1 MSVSPTPSPATHAA
15 EDDGAK
21 NEKDEGKSGGRM
33 RHRRPKAAGTKTV
46 ESDEGDATRRPSKLK
61 KARTALQVDL
71 ALASFAWVKPTFT
84 SWAKMK
90 PVLRSAI
97 IAWFMLLF
105 MVINPIE
112 TRLGNAS
119 FLLLIFA
126 AIQPAELPLTG
137 ILEREMFMLLIGA
150 TSWAWSCIAVKI
162 AHASRSTRLT
172 PAQADLNG
180 VYQGTY
186 LEAGPA
192 AVCAVFLAFGAACWL
207 YLKIRFGP
215 SPFLFASI
223 IGCIFLDITLTY
235 APLFPYPNYLI
246 GTSVMYPLAL
256 KSAVTIVVSLCF
268 FPKSV
273 NSLFVDR
280 VLLVLKPLSAAL
292 KSQREQFLS
301 SPLDPQFDFLKT
313 RNTIGQSERAVPP
326 LTAASRLL
334 SRELSFGLAS
344 GSELRELERLV
355 KGLLAPA
362 NGFSQYFT
370 AIENDLKSG
379 HFPQNKSAPPTRPP
393 SPSHSR
399 TGTPT
404 PSRPASPTPSHPDLR
419 GVARRQ
425 GGADEESP
433 LHTPTNSRRGGF
445 FSKNAVYAHWQ
456 HRHSQPSLRHGRH
469 TPHHHHASHEA
480 PPVGVWEYLR
490 FAQIEQRLHTKSS
503 DWITDQIFHLV
514 GSASNDIMQT
524 NAGAIDHVVEWLDTL
539 NSQRYHLL
547 MARFTGKKIRPGSR
561 VGQPERRP
569 TSQVI
574 DEVRKAQEV
583 FRTSQRLT
591 AIEPFKDAITHI
603 GKGLPHRYLFQAWI
617 HQHTCLVLT
626 DRLLLLLAAID
637 ELEQNRSQGR
647 LWFPSWP
654 KLLQLDTWKTHEV
667 GSDNHDD
674 ASLHDDVQHDQPNDD
689 WYRAQ
694 LVGMGGTSPRDP
706 DALDPTSASGR
717 LARRFH
723 FWIRRLFQGNLL
735 FAVKAGTLTA
745 LVSLPFFLRSS
756 VDFVQAQRGVW
767 SLIMAQL
774 TISRHRGESVFALI
788 SRLSSTFAG
797 AVVGMVIWYM
807 SNGADVAN
815 PYGIM
820 AVWSV
825 FLIPLMAI
833 RIYWPVPISAIIFLV
848 TVALTV
854 GYSWKDQ
861 QNPSYGSPGSG
872 FEVAWRRFLEVG
884 IGATA
889 AVIWSIMPPSSTL
902 RQYVRLSHAASIHSL
917 GMLHC
922 RLLAFTSNHHDD
934 ETLDPDTL
942 SADLISLR
950 QKLRRVNALTDRVSY
965 ETSLKGAWPTERYE
979 TLFQVQLEL
988 AKLLSAAV
996 VVSQRLGPAFSQALL
1011 RRTRFASETFTA
1023 DVMAVYTLCSTAL
1036 RTAQPLPQ
1044 LSPILFSR
1052 FLSDAGFAFDT
1063 ASGEDQHHH
1072 HHHHHSPAT
1081 PSQDSPPGLPNELTL
1096 EVLESEEYMTFA
1108 VGVITLSAIV
1118 LQLDRLLLA
1127 VKELVGESYALPPEL
1142 YIKHQLQAKA
1152 QLDAMAHRLNPATK

>member
-1 MSVSPTPSPATHAA
+1 MAEARKRKPFNSTEEKESVSSAHGRSDASPRRKEGTSQQPSPL
-15 EDDGAK
+15 
-21 NEKDEGKSGGRM
+21 
-33 RHRRPKAAGTKTV
+33 P
-46 ESDEGDATRRPSKLK
+46 PSPPWYK
-61 KARTALQVDL
+61 KFLPVD
-71 ALASFAWVKPTFT
+71 SFLSTFSWVKPTFT

-119 FLLLIFA
+119 FLLLVFA

-137 ILEREMFMLLIGA
+137 ILEREMFMLVIGA
-150 TSWAWSCIAVKI
+150 ASWAFSCVAIKI
-162 AHASRSTRLT
+162 ADASRSLRLSA
-172 PAQADLNG
+172 AQANVNSIYEG
-180 VYQGTY
+180 IY

-192 AVCAVFLAFGAACWL
+192 VVCAVFLAFGAAAWL

-246 GTSVMYPLAL
+246 GTSVMYPLAI
-256 KSAVTIVVSLCF
+256 KSAVTIVVSCLF

-292 KSQREQFLS
+292 KSQQEQFQS
-301 SPLDPQFDFLKT
+301 SPLDPDFDFLKT
-313 RNTIGQSERAVPP
+313 RNTIGQSERAVPL

-334 SRELSFGLAS
+334 SREISFGLAS
-344 GSELRELERLV
+344 GHDLRQLERLV

-370 AIENDLKSG
+370 AIQHDLKSG
-379 HFPQNKSAPPTRPP
+379 HFPQHKSAPPTRPP
-393 SPSHSR
+393 SPTHSR
-399 TGTPT
+399 LGTPA
-404 PSRPASPTPSHPDLR
+404 PSRPSSPHSSHPDLR
-419 GVARRQ
+419 HAAAAHRHH
-425 GGADEESP
+425 DEDPPRTPAS
-433 LHTPTNSRRGGF
+433 LHTRDSPSQTPTHSHHTSRLSGIF
-445 FSKNAVYAHWQ
+445 AKNAVYAHWQ
-456 HRHSQPSLRHGRH
+456 HRHSQPPLRRSHH
-469 TPHHHHASHEA
+469 SHHSSHYHHHYHHGEL

-503 DWITDQIFHLV
+503 DWITDQIFHLI
-514 GSASNDIMQT
+514 GSASADIMQS
-524 NAGAIDHVVEWLDTL
+524 NASAIDHIVDWLDTL
-539 NSQRYHLL
+539 NSQRYRLL
-547 MARFTGKKIRPGSR
+547 IARFTGRRVRPGSK
-561 VGQPERRP
+561 VGQPERCP
-569 TSQVI
+569 TIEVI
-574 DEVRKAQEV
+574 ESVRSAQEQ
-583 FRTSQRLT
+583 FRKKQRLT
-591 AIEPFKDAITHI
+591 VIDPFKDAITHA

-626 DRLLLLLAAID
+626 DRLLLLLHAID
-637 ELEQNRSQGR
+637 ELEQNRSKGR

-654 KLLQLDTWKTHEV
+654 RLFQLDTWKTHEV

-674 ASLHDDVQHDQPNDD
+674 GSLHDDVQDQTPDD

-694 LVGMGGTSPRDP
+694 LSGMGGAAPRDP
-706 DALDPTSASGR
+706 DALEPTGASGR
-717 LARRFH
+717 FSRALHA
-723 FWIRRLFQGNLL
+723 WICRVFQGNLL

-756 VDFVQAQRGVW
+756 VGFVQAQRGVW

-774 TISRHRGESVFALI
+774 TISRHRGESVFALV
-788 SRLSSTFAG
+788 SRLLSTFGG

-807 SNGADVAN
+807 SNGADLAN

-820 AVWSV
+820 AVWSA
-825 FLIPLMAI
+825 FLIPLMAV

-848 TVALTV
+848 TVALVV

-861 QNPSYGSPGSG
+861 RNPSYGSPGSG

-889 AVIWSIMPPSSTL
+889 AVIWSFLPPSSTL

-922 RLLAFTSNHHDD
+922 RLLAFTCNHHDD
-934 ETLDPDTL
+934 ETLDPFTL

-950 QKLRRVNALTDRVSY
+950 QKLRRVNALTGRVSY
-965 ETSLKGAWPTERYE
+965 ETSLKGPWPAERYQ
-979 TLFQVQLEL
+979 TLFEVQLEL

-996 VVSQRLGPAFSQALL
+996 VVSQRLGPAFSRALL

-1023 DVMAVYTLCSTAL
+1023 DVSTCIAS
-1036 RTAQPLPQ
+1036 QCC
-1044 LSPILFSR
+1044 IYFSR
-1052 FLSDAGFAFDT
+1052 
-1063 ASGEDQHHH
+1063 
-1072 HHHHHSPAT
+1072 
-1081 PSQDSPPGLPNELTL
+1081 
-1096 EVLESEEYMTFA
+1096 
-1108 VGVITLSAIV
+1108 
-1118 LQLDRLLLA
+1118 
-1127 VKELVGESYALPPEL
+1127 
-1142 YIKHQLQAKA
+1142 
-1152 QLDAMAHRLNPATK
+1152 